1 MLTAIQP
8 QARWRPPPP
17 PSSQR
22 LHLHQITVSCSA
34 ESAAS
39 KSTNQ
44 KSDSNERNSSADEE
58 DANGYRSRRPQ
69 QQGRDSSGQRPDT
82 RIHWGTS
89 TEGWIGLEDSAL
101 PSSSSSSSAP
111 SGGGGDDEDGG
122 RNSSSG
128 RRRPGVTDSLRG
140 LLAAAPDSHYGY
152 LGVSADAE
160 LEEIKAAY
168 RRLSKE
174 YHPDSTSLPL
184 EVAAE
189 KFLRLKK
196 AYDVLSSEEER
207 RLYDWQLAQMYSSV
221 QGGRFIWPYEAD
233 RTQRGYGSRPPPTV
247 RQEPVNADTL
257 GGRNMPL
264 SGQAQTAL
272 AFDVFALFV
281 SLLAILYAS
290 FFKHPPGQ

>member
-1 MLTAIQP
+1 MATSTTTTSSAAAAALFFSQKPGLMMLTSIQP

-58 DANGYRSRRPQ
+58 DASGYRSRRQQ

-101 PSSSSSSSAP
+101 PSSSSSSAA
-111 SGGGGDDEDGG
+111 SGGGGDDEGGG

-140 LLAAAPDSHYGY
+140 LLAAAPDSHYQY
-152 LGVSADAE
+152 
-160 LEEIKAAY
+160 
-168 RRLSKE
+168 
-174 YHPDSTSLPL
+174 
-184 EVAAE
+184 EV
-189 KFLRLKK
+189 FS
-196 AYDVLSSEEER
+196 YFQGFFLSSLHINGIEDCGFVLRFLGCRRCFSSWKNWESCGCFILFFLISER
-207 RLYDWQLAQMYSSV
+207 IGW
-221 QGGRFIWPYEAD
+221 
-233 RTQRGYGSRPPPTV
+233 
-247 RQEPVNADTL
+247 
-257 GGRNMPL
+257 
-264 SGQAQTAL
+264 
-272 AFDVFALFV
+272 AFFSPENIVVFL
-281 SLLAILYAS
+281 
-290 FFKHPPGQ
+290 P

>member
-1 MLTAIQP
+1 MATSTTITSSAAAAALFFSQKPGLMMFTAFQP
-8 QARWRPPPP
+8 QARWRPPAP

-58 DANGYRSRRPQ
+58 DANGYRSRRQQ

-101 PSSSSSSSAP
+101 PSSSSSSSSAA
-111 SGGGGDDEDGG
+111 SGAGGDDESGG

-140 LLAAAPDSHYGY
+140 LLAAAPDSHYRY
-152 LGVSADAE
+152 
-160 LEEIKAAY
+160 
-168 RRLSKE
+168 
-174 YHPDSTSLPL
+174 
-184 EVAAE
+184 EV
-189 KFLRLKK
+189 FS
-196 AYDVLSSEEER
+196 Y
-207 RLYDWQLAQMYSSV
+207 
-221 QGGRFIWPYEAD
+221 F
-233 RTQRGYGSRPPPTV
+233 
-247 RQEPVNADTL
+247 
-257 GGRNMPL
+257 
-264 SGQAQTAL
+264 
-272 AFDVFALFV
+272 
-281 SLLAILYAS
+281 
-290 FFKHPPGQ
+290 